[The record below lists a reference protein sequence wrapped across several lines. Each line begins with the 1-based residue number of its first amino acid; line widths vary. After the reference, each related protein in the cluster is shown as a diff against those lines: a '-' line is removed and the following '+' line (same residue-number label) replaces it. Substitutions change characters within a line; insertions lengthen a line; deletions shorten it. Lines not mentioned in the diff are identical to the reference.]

1 MNADIII
8 IGAGASGLMA
18 AIAAARQLQGQ
29 EQHTTARVKA
39 ASAADASGSQKIL
52 ILEHMDKPGKKIL
65 ATGNGRCNFTNSHM
79 DASCYHSD
87 TPELYEKIFRQFGH
101 DETMAF
107 FKSLGIYPKD
117 RDGYMYPASGQAS
130 AVLDVLMMEL
140 KRYPVRILYDSHVE
154 AIHRQKSNF
163 EIITRSNERHKA
175 KKLILACGGQA
186 YPKLGSDGSG
196 YGLAKALGLEVT
208 PVVPALTGLYA
219 IEKYFKAVSGVRVEG
234 SIRIMAERKG
244 GEPALL
250 AQDRGELQLTDYGV
264 SGIPAFQVSRFAAQ
278 ALLKRQLVVGI
289 VDFMPDM
296 AQTELFLY
304 LAERADAMPHKNVDD
319 FLIGM
324 FNQKLCRLLNE
335 SAGLDGKQ
343 SVARLNRKQLGTL
356 AQKIKNM
363 TFHVAKTG
371 DFTNAQVCA
380 GGVSGRELTEHLEAR
395 KVPGLYIAGEL
406 VDVDGICGGYNLQ
419 WAWSS
424 GYVAGTYAGKECL

>member
-1 MNADIII
+1 MNVDIII

-18 AIAAARQLQGQ
+18 AIAAARQLQLQ
-29 EQHTTARVKA
+29 NTTSRSGTAPA
-39 ASAADASGSQKIL
+39 AGAGDSHKIL

-65 ATGNGRCNFTNSHM
+65 ATGNGRCNFTNAHM
-79 DASCYHSD
+79 DAGCYHSD

-154 AIHRQKSNF
+154 AIRRQKNNF
-163 EIITRSNERHKA
+163 EIITRGNERHTA
-175 KKLILACGGQA
+175 KKVILACGGQA

-208 PVVPALTGLYA
+208 NVVPALTGLYA
-219 IEKYFKAVSGVRVEG
+219 VEKYFKAVSGVRVDG
-234 SIRIMAERKG
+234 SIRIML
-244 GEPALL
+244 EPKDREPVLL

-278 ALLKRQLVVGI
+278 ALLKRQRVVGI

-296 AQTELFLY
+296 TQTELFLY
-304 LAERADAMPHKNVDD
+304 LNGRAAEMPYKNMDD

-324 FNQKLCRLLNE
+324 FNQKLCRLFNE
-335 SAGLDGKQ
+335 SARLDGKL
-343 SVARLNRKQLGTL
+343 SVTRLNRKQLGTL
-356 AQKIKNM
+356 AQIIKNM
-363 TFHVAKTG
+363 TFHVEKTG
-371 DFTNAQVCA
+371 HFANAQVCA

-395 KVPGLYIAGEL
+395 KVPGLYVAGEL
-406 VDVDGICGGYNLQ
+406 ADVDGICGGYNLQ

-424 GYVAGTYAGKECL
+424 GYVAGTHAGKECL